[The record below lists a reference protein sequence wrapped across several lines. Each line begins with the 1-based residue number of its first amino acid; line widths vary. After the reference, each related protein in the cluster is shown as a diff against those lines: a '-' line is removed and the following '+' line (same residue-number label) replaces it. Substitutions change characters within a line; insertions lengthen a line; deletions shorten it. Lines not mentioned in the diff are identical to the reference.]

1 MKQKALATVMVLL
14 TAVLLAA
21 CTPSEASE
29 KEPDAAVN
37 GESVV
42 IEVSNLRD
50 IYLAGGCFWGVEEF
64 FSRIPGVYDVVSG
77 YANGDETV
85 QDPSYQDVIAGSGH
99 AETVHIRYDPKIVDL
114 QTLLIYYFRIID
126 PVSVN
131 QQGNDR
137 GIQYR
142 TGIYYTNESDV
153 PVIEAVRD
161 HEQEKYDQN
170 FAVEVEP
177 LQNFFEAEDY
187 HQDYL
192 QKNPNGYCH
201 INFSHLK
208 DPIEKI
214 ALGGSSYEDGI
225 VLIDPADYVK
235 PSEAEIR
242 SMLTDEQYYV
252 TQKAGTEASFGN
264 EYYDNHEAGI
274 YVDIVTG
281 EPLFASVDKYD
292 SMCGWPSFVKPISPD
307 VVNYAEDTSYGMS
320 RIEVRSRVG
329 NSHLGHVFDDGPRDR
344 GGKRYCINSAS
355 IRFIPKADMDGEGYG
370 YLLPLAIAY

>member
-1 MKQKALATVMVLL
+1 MKQTALAMVMVLL
-14 TAVLLAA
+14 AVVLLTA
-21 CTPSEASE
+21 CTPKETTEVTTTAEETAEEA
-29 KEPDAAVN
+29 
-37 GESVV
+37 V
-42 IEVSNLRD
+42 IEVINLRD

-77 YANGDETV
+77 YANGD
-85 QDPSYQDVIAGSGH
+85 DANDNPSYQDVIAGSGH
-99 AETVHIRYDPKIVDL
+99 AETVHIRFDPSIVDL

-142 TGIYYTNESDV
+142 TGIYYTDDSDLR
-153 PVIEAVRD
+153 VIEAVRD
-161 HEQEKYDQN
+161 FEQSDYDEP

-177 LQNFFEAEDY
+177 LTNFYAAEDY

-201 INFSHLK
+201 INFGNLE

-214 ALGGSSYEDGI
+214 DLGGSSYTDGI
-225 VLIDPADYVK
+225 VFIDPGDYEK
-235 PSEAEIR
+235 PSDEEIEE
-242 SMLTDEQYYV
+242 MLTREQYFV

-264 EYYDNHEAGI
+264 EYYDNHQAGI
-274 YVDIVTG
+274 YVDVVTG
-281 EPLFASVDKYD
+281 EPLFASADKYD
-292 SMCGWPSFVKPISPD
+292 SMCGWPSFVKPISEH
-307 VVNYAEDTSYGMS
+307 VVNYAEDTSYGMV

-329 NSHLGHVFDDGPRDR
+329 NSHLGHVFDDGPKDR
-344 GGKRYCINSAS
+344 GGKRYCINSAAL
-355 IRFIPKADMDGEGYG
+355 RFVPKEDMESEGYG